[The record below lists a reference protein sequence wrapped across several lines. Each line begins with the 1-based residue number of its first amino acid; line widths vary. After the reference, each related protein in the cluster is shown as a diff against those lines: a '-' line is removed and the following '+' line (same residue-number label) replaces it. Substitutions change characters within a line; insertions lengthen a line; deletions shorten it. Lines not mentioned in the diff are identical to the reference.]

1 MVPAGNKAKRLLL
14 VNHTTITIHHHHH
27 HHHQLKGRR
36 MLFIGAVTRSF
47 FQLLIVVFPT
57 CAEQA
62 QLNGYLE
69 KPYS

>member
-1 MVPAGNKAKRLLL
+1 MLLL
-14 VNHTTITIHHHHH
+14 GLVSVDFGICYQCLTSSTYSVFTHK
-27 HHHQLKGRR
+27 LKGRR

-57 CAEQA
+57 CAQQA